1 MVTKYL
7 KTGKDKKMSNDIDML
22 KTILRAVQEE
32 RFATAEILL
41 QVAIREKSVLDSS
54 YPDGD
59 GYWHDTK
66 ENVA

>member
-1 MVTKYL
+1 
-7 KTGKDKKMSNDIDML
+7 MSNDIDML

-41 QVAIREKSVLDSS
+41 QTAIVEAQKTVLDSS

>member
-1 MVTKYL
+1 
-7 KTGKDKKMSNDIDML
+7 MSNDIDTL

-41 QVAIREKSVLDSS
+41 QTAIMEAEKPVKRLKTIWDSS

-59 GYWHDTK
+59 GYWRDIK
-66 ENVA
+66 ESGA

>member
-1 MVTKYL
+1 
-7 KTGKDKKMSNDIDML
+7 MSNDIDML